1 MKDDKDDMGSLGMDL
16 FAGPA
21 AGDAPHDAAMQD
33 APAGGALHAFEPLAQ
48 RMRPR
53 TFAEFIGQQ
62 EAVGAGHFLRRM
74 IESDQI
80 PSLIFY
86 GPPGTGK
93 TTLAQMIA
101 QMTHSA
107 FKKLNA
113 VSAGIADIRKI
124 VKEAE
129 EARRYYQRRTIV
141 FIDEIHRFNK
151 SQQDVLLPYVEDG
164 RLVLIGATTENP
176 FFEVN
181 HALLSRVRIVRLRPL
196 TDGQLLAI
204 LKRALGDKER
214 GLGSRSITADEGV
227 LPAIAQLANGDARMA
242 LNVLEGAAAML
253 PPAGGKLTMELLD
266 EITGERVQRYDK
278 TGDNHYD
285 TVSAFIKSMR
295 GSDPDAALHYLAR
308 MLAAGEDT
316 NFIARRV
323 AICAAEDVGNAD
335 PMALVVAMSA
345 VQAVQFVGMP
355 EARIPLAQAVTYIA
369 SAPKSNAA
377 YLGIDAALADV
388 RGRNCGSV
396 PVHLRDSHYKGAETL
411 GHGKTT
417 SIRTISRAISSGS
430 PIFRR
435 PCATR
440 IITSRRRTARRSACA
455 TTSGNAGPSVSM
467 RMRISDGT
475 GQMSFDTAVHFCYI
489 VYSI

>member
-1 MKDDKDDMGSLGMDL
+1 MKDDKDDMGGLGMDL

-21 AGDAPHDAAMQD
+21 AGDALHDAAMQD

-101 QMTHSA
+101 AMTDSA
-107 FKKLNA
+107 FEKLNA
-113 VSAGIADIRKI
+113 VSAGISDLRRI
-124 VKEAE
+124 VKEAD

-164 RLVLIGATTENP
+164 RLILIGATTENP

-181 HALLSRVRIVRLRPL
+181 HALLSRVRIVRLYQL
-196 TDGQLLAI
+196 TDAQLVEVLR
-204 LKRALGDKER
+204 RALRDEER
-214 GLGSRSITADEGV
+214 GLGGQHVEVPDEV
-227 LPAIAQLANGDARMA
+227 LLAMAQIAGGDARMA
-242 LNVLEGAAAML
+242 LNLLEGAAAML
-253 PPAGGKLTMELLD
+253 PTTGGTVTLD
-266 EITGERVQRYDK
+266 MLEEITGERVQRYDK

-285 TVSAFIKSMR
+285 TASAFIKSMR

-308 MLAAGEDT
+308 MLAAGEDVK
-316 NFIARRV
+316 FIARRIV
-323 AICAAEDVGNAD
+323 ICASEDVGNAD
-335 PMALVVAMSA
+335 PMALPLAMA
-345 VQAVQFVGMP
+345 AAEAVQFVGMP
-355 EARIPLAQAVTYIA
+355 EARITLAQAVTYIA

-377 YLGIDAALADV
+377 YLGIDAALKDV
-388 RGRNCGSV
+388 RTKDCGTV
-396 PVHLRDSHYKGAETL
+396 PKHLRDSHYKGAAAL
-411 GHGKTT
+411 GHGQTYCYPHDYPDHFKEQAYLPDK
-417 SIRTISRAISSGS
+417 IRTAHYYEPTDIGREKVLHDYLRKCW
-430 PIFRR
+430 PERF
-435 PCATR
+435 
-440 IITSRRRTARRSACA
+440 
-455 TTSGNAGPSVSM
+455 
-467 RMRISDGT
+467 
-475 GQMSFDTAVHFCYI
+475 
-489 VYSI
+489 